1 MFFWKVA
8 ELNALKPEDVD
19 SLMKKMIDEV
29 CSCEHL
35 EMMSSSCRERYTVL
49 LVSDGFI
56 LQIKAVHAGKRCRC
70 VPESSRIVLTFS
82 LNVIAT

>member
-1 MFFWKVA
+1 MLLDGRFARTRGAEIFVCFWKVA

-35 EMMSSSCRERYTVL
+35 EMMSSSCRERYT
-49 LVSDGFI
+49 
-56 LQIKAVHAGKRCRC
+56 
-70 VPESSRIVLTFS
+70 
-82 LNVIAT
+82 

>member
-35 EMMSSSCRERYTVL
+35 EMMSSSCCERYTFGIRWIG
-49 LVSDGFI
+49 VSRSHQG
-56 LQIKAVHAGKRCRC
+56 L
-70 VPESSRIVLTFS
+70 S
-82 LNVIAT
+82 